1 MTSSPPTPPATNTRA
16 RRPRLV
22 GVLAVLL
29 TAVLVSACGASKTV
43 KSAVGSATSAAGAA
57 TSAAASAGGA
67 ATSAAGGATAST
79 SGSAPGTPAAS
90 ASGQCAA
97 AGSTSFAKTRFL
109 ADAGLAFG
117 AFHRYVYKPLKAGGF
132 SSGTAGR
139 VKTFLKAGAAAAF
152 VLNRLNAA
160 KDNAQADPKL
170 CKLVPD
176 FSAAGASLS
185 GLVAK
190 LKGGG
195 GAAALA
201 QTNGAFSGLSSKL
214 SSAGTA
220 VPDKVPSIPGVS

>member
-1 MTSSPPTPPATNTRA
+1 MKPTLASPTPPDPRPSAAAAAGQGRPP
-16 RRPRLV
+16 RRLALL
-22 GVLAVLL
+22 GVLLVAL
-29 TAVLVSACGASKTV
+29 LVSACGASKTAQ
-43 KSAVGSATSAAGAA
+43 SAVGGVTSAAGAA

-67 ATSAAGGATAST
+67 ATSAAGGATAS
-79 SGSAPGTPAAS
+79 

-97 AGSTSFAKTRFL
+97 AGSKSFAKTRFL

-117 AFHRYVYKPLKAGGF
+117 AFHRYVYKPLKSGGF
-132 SSGTAGR
+132 SKGTAGR
-139 VKTFLKAGAAAAF
+139 VKTFLKAGLAAAF

-160 KDNAQADPKL
+160 KDNAQADPTL

-190 LKGGG
+190 LTGGG

-214 SSAGTA
+214 SSAGTSVA
-220 VPDKVPSIPGVS
+220 DKVPAIPGVS